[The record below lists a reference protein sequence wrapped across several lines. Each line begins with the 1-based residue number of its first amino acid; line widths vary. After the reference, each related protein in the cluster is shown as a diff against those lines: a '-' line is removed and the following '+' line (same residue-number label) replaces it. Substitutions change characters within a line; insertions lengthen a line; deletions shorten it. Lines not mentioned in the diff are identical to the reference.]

1 VKKAAEDKAQMKF
14 EVYEAI
20 KYRTKGV
27 AKIDFNIIVRKQN
40 NECIT
45 DHVMAYSRKNI
56 QLIL

>member
-27 AKIDFNIIVRKQN
+27 AEIDFNIIVRKQN
-40 NECIT
+40 CECIT
-45 DHVMAYSRKNI
+45 DHVMAYSR
-56 QLIL
+56 QEHESS